1 MAWYQNPIPFPKQR
15 ATTGRAAGGLGA
27 AGDAAAGE
35 MDHGCDDQRPAN
47 QVTWVS
53 LKVLGWAMT

>member
-15 ATTGRAAGGLGA
+15 ETTSRAAGGFGA
-27 AGDAAAGE
+27 AEDDAAGG
-35 MDHGCDDQRPAN
+35 MGHGCDDQRLAN